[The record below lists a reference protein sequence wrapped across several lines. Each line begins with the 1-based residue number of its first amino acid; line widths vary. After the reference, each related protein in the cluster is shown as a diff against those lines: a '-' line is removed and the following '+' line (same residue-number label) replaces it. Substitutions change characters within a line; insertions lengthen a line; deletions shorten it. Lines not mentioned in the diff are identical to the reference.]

1 MAEIFKY
8 EKIEY
13 DYNLPIKLLDFYF
26 EDYQGDFIDKHWHRS
41 IEILVPLLGSFNLWV
56 DGSEVL
62 LKEGQIYIVNSQVIH
77 MIIPN
82 NKEEYYKGYALQID
96 YDFIKKCYLEIDNI
110 YFKQPNSINSG
121 IILSKVLEIIGYYD
135 DTNQYNSVRLI
146 SVIEML
152 VFLLLDNLACK
163 KNDNLKIKNN
173 KHKNRIIDILKY
185 IEDNY
190 TEDLSAI
197 IISKKFDISE
207 GYLYKIF
214 KENLNISLKH
224 YVDQIRLNHA
234 KNDLINCDYPIIDV
248 AIMNG
253 FPNVRSF
260 NSCFREKMGIS
271 PKEYRK
277 KMRK

>member
-82 NKEEYYKGYALQID
+82 DKEEYYKGYALQID
-96 YDFIKKCYLEIDNI
+96 YDFIEKCYLEIDNI